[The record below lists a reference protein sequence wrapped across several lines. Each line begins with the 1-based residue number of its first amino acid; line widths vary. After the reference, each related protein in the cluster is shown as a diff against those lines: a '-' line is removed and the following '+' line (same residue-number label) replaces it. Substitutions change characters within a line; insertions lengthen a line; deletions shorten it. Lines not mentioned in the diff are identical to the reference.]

1 MQWVDLDIGN
11 KCWCFVG
18 NHKGK
23 MSEGTIAAIV
33 KLPGYRTVHYIVEI
47 PTSVGPLLE
56 VRDGYSISDSATR
69 PIGYMRRREPSNASD

>member
-1 MQWVDLDIGN
+1 MVWIDLDIGD

-47 PTSVGPLLE
+47 PTSVDPLLE
-56 VRDGYSISDSATR
+56 VRDGFSISDTPKK
-69 PIGYMRRREPSNASD
+69 PIGYLRPTTPERP